1 MKKLLPA
8 LAVLAFTAG
17 LLARPEAVSAAVRE
31 GLTLCYQTVIP
42 SLFPFFAAVGLLTRL
57 GLARWL
63 QGLCRPFMG
72 PMFRLRGA
80 CAMPLLAGLLGGYPS
95 GAQTTAELWRQ
106 GQLSRREAEL
116 LLGFANNCGPA
127 FLLSFIGAGVLGS
140 PRVGVWLLVVH
151 IAAALVTGM
160 VLCRLIPGREA
171 PPSLPTSGTQE
182 GSLPRAVTASVAG
195 ALTSTL
201 SICAYVTLFR
211 AVMALLPGD
220 LPAWAMGFF
229 ELVSGAA
236 ALEPGPAGFV
246 TAAGLA
252 AWGGLSVHCQTMA
265 VTEGLSLRWHWV
277 GKAIQAGVSVLL
289 ALPAS
294 KVLY

>member
-17 LLARPEAVSAAVRE
+17 LLARPEAVYAAVRE

-127 FLLSFIGAGVLGS
+127 FLLGFIGAGVLGS
-140 PRVGVWLLVVH
+140 SRE
-151 IAAALVTGM
+151 I
-160 VLCRLIPGREA
+160 GRA
-171 PPSLPTSGTQE
+171 H
-182 GSLPRAVTASVAG
+182 V
-195 ALTSTL
+195 
-201 SICAYVTLFR
+201 
-211 AVMALLPGD
+211 
-220 LPAWAMGFF
+220 
-229 ELVSGAA
+229 
-236 ALEPGPAGFV
+236 
-246 TAAGLA
+246 
-252 AWGGLSVHCQTMA
+252 
-265 VTEGLSLRWHWV
+265 
-277 GKAIQAGVSVLL
+277 
-289 ALPAS
+289 
-294 KVLY
+294 

>member
-1 MKKLLPA
+1 
-8 LAVLAFTAG
+8 
-17 LLARPEAVSAAVRE
+17 
-31 GLTLCYQTVIP
+31 
-42 SLFPFFAAVGLLTRL
+42 
-57 GLARWL
+57 
-63 QGLCRPFMG
+63 
-72 PMFRLRGA
+72 MFRLRGT

-140 PRVGVWLLVVH
+140 SRAGVWLLVVH

-171 PPSLPTSGTQE
+171 PPSPPASGTQE
-182 GSLPRAVTASVAG
+182 GSLPRAVTASVSG

-211 AVMALLPGD
+211 AAMALLPGD

-265 VTEGLSLRWHWV
+265 VTEGLSLRWHWA
-277 GKAIQAGVSVLL
+277 GKALQAGVSVLL

>member
-1 MKKLLPA
+1 
-8 LAVLAFTAG
+8 
-17 LLARPEAVSAAVRE
+17 RPEAVSAAVRE
-31 GLTLCYQTVIP
+31 GLALCYQTVIP

-72 PMFRLRGA
+72 PMFRLRGT

-127 FLLSFIGAGVLGS
+127 FLLGVIGAGVLGS
-140 PRVGVWLLVVH
+140 SRAGVWLLVVH

-171 PPSLPTSGTQE
+171 PPSLPTAGTQE

-211 AVMALLPGD
+211 RS
-220 LPAWAMGFF
+220 
-229 ELVSGAA
+229 E
-236 ALEPGPAGFV
+236 E
-246 TAAGLA
+246 
-252 AWGGLSVHCQTMA
+252 
-265 VTEGLSLRWHWV
+265 RRV
-277 GKAIQAGVSVLL
+277 GKECRSR
-289 ALPAS
+289 
-294 KVLY
+294 

>member
-17 LLARPEAVSAAVRE
+17 LLLRPEAVSAAIRE
-31 GLTLCYQTVIP
+31 GLVLCYQTVIP
-42 SLFPFFAAVGLLTRL
+42 SLFPFFAAVGLLIRL

-63 QGLCRPFMG
+63 QGLCRPFMA
-72 PMFRLRGA
+72 PMFRLRGV

-95 GAQTTAELWRQ
+95 GAQTAAELWRQ

-140 PRVGVWLLVVH
+140 ARAGAWLLLVH
-151 IAAALVTGM
+151 VAAALTTGI
-160 VLCRLIPGREA
+160 VLCHLVPGRE
-171 PPSLPTSGTQE
+171 PPPAGAAADVETE
-182 GSLPRAVTASVAG
+182 PLPRAITASVSA

-201 SICAYVTLFR
+201 GICAYVTLFR

-220 LPAWAMGFF
+220 LPAWAIGVF

-236 ALEPGPAGFV
+236 ALTPGPTGFV
-246 TAAGLA
+246 AAAAVA

-265 VTEGLSLRWHWV
+265 VTEGLSLRWHWI
-277 GKAIQAGVSVLL
+277 GKIMQTGISVLFAAGVSRFVF
-289 ALPAS
+289 
-294 KVLY
+294 